1 MVPRFSANPV
11 ECRGNEYLDDRGKC
25 SPCKQCGPGMEL
37 SEECGYGEG
46 SNAQCVPCQPRRFKD
61 GWGHHGCKPCA
72 SCSLI
77 NRVQK
82 SNCSATSD
90 AVCGECFPGFYRKTQ
105 IGGFQDLVCVP
116 CTKQTPP
123 SERQCRAR
131 VSLVKVESHSA
142 PAHASA
148 LVALTISA
156 LVIILLVLLT
166 VSILYGRR
174 FWKSQCQRVLQ
185 RSPTLPG
192 QRVTFQASALPA
204 GVSFHK
210 PTLDPPCFGTES
222 FMKGCGPLEGPS
234 ESVPCVPEAEVPGFH
249 LPGYQPDLDSPALV
263 TLSPKAPLAR
273 NPLETRPLLRNSECS
288 DCSAGGS
295 SFMEV
300 GHGSGEDPGHPT
312 PPPSFCAMDIQ
323 PRWPH
328 APVECTELD
337 LQAFSDQAG
346 RMVIRHKEDA
356 RKMVAQEQLHPEAP
370 VCPVYPSAK
379 GQLAC
384 ASAPTSS
391 LSFRDPIVESG
402 EQLGGDVQS
411 IVAEIHDVLQ
421 DLPLA
426 SLPASLVLSLADH
439 LDPSLPGLKNFSHL
453 GEELGVPAHK
463 QPQISGFVE
472 LVAFL
477 ASSGRPLSVLS
488 LAQALQKL
496 QRFDAFLLLY
506 GHFVGSQTHHC
517 SH

>member
-1 MVPRFSANPV
+1 MAKEAAMMFLLMLASKVPRFSANPV

-174 FWKSQCQRVLQ
+174 FWKSQCQR
-185 RSPTLPG
+185 
-192 QRVTFQASALPA
+192 
-204 GVSFHK
+204 
-210 PTLDPPCFGTES
+210 
-222 FMKGCGPLEGPS
+222 GPS